1 LRAAEGRSGDGA
13 PFRFYSLTVV
23 DAGLRVRRMRIAL
36 LALAAVLGLS
46 ACAHAPEASPHPR
59 CPESEMAS
67 QCNSGPLKCQVDEK
81 RVCELCR
88 CERVVF

>member
-1 LRAAEGRSGDGA
+1 
-13 PFRFYSLTVV
+13 
-23 DAGLRVRRMRIAL
+23 
-36 LALAAVLGLS
+36 
-46 ACAHAPEASPHPR
+46 
-59 CPESEMAS
+59 MAS

>member
-1 LRAAEGRSGDGA
+1 
-13 PFRFYSLTVV
+13 
-23 DAGLRVRRMRIAL
+23 MRIAL
-36 LALAAVLGLS
+36 LALATVLGLS
-46 ACAHAPEASPHPR
+46 ACAHAPEASQHPR